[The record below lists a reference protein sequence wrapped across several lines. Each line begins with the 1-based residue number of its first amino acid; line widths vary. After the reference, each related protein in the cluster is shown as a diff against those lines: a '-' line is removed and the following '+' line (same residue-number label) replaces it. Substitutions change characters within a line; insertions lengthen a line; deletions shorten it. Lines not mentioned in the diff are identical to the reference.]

1 MNDQRYRWKNLQLRR
16 HLDVIDGK
24 YPPTKVLKNATFL
37 HSGLKQWLKA
47 NIWIYEDRIVY
58 IGDLLPKIELHTEV
72 VDCSELFLVP
82 GYIEPHSHPFQVYN
96 PHSIAQ
102 YASQFG
108 TTTLINDNL
117 VLFLQL
123 PKKKAFSLMD
133 DFKKIP
139 QSIFWWC
146 RFDSQ
151 SEMANEEELFSSTN
165 LKAWLEREDVLQGGE
180 LTGWP
185 KLLDG
190 DDMMLHWIQEAKRH
204 KKLIEGHFPGA
215 SERTLIKLKLL
226 GADSD
231 HESINGK
238 DIFNR
243 LMHGYTVPLRYS
255 SIRPDLPFLLEEIKS
270 LNLQSYDSLLFT
282 TDGSTPSFHE
292 QGFIDVM
299 IKMAIESGIP
309 LIDSYHMGSYNV
321 AKYYQMDDK
330 LGQIATGRTANIN
343 FLTSK
348 DEPAP
353 VHVLAKG
360 EWLRH
365 EGKPLY
371 DNAPFS
377 WEKSGMNR
385 LTIPW
390 DLTTDDLQFSMA
402 LGMRMENAVIMKPY
416 SIQVDTSVDELSE
429 EHDESFL
436 LLIDQHG
443 KWRINTIIKG
453 FATGVHGLASSYS
466 STGDYIVIGK
476 RKRDMLIAFRR
487 MKELGGGIVLV
498 ENGEIIYELPLPL
511 VGRMSK
517 LPLEELIPLEKQYK
531 QLLKERGYLYLDPV
545 YTLLFLSSTHLPYIR
560 VTPMGIYDVMKKMV
574 LFPTIMR

>member
-238 DIFNR
+238 DIYNR

>member
-58 IGDLLPKIELHTEV
+58 IGDLLPKIELHTDI
-72 VDCSELFLVP
+72 VDCSELYLVP

-133 DFKKIP
+133 DFQKIP

-151 SEMANEEELFSSTN
+151 SEMANEEELFSSTH

-185 KLLDG
+185 RLLDG

-226 GADSD
+226 GADAD

-238 DIFNR
+238 DIYNR

-270 LNLQSYDSLLFT
+270 LNLQNYDSFLFT
-282 TDGSTPSFHE
+282 TDGSTPSFYE

-299 IKMAIESGIP
+299 IKMAIESGVP
-309 LIDSYHMGSYNV
+309 LIDAYHMGSYNV
-321 AKYYQMDDK
+321 AKYYHMADK
-330 LGQIATGRTANIN
+330 MGHIATGRTANIN
-343 FLTSK
+343 FLSSK
-348 DEPAP
+348 DEPTP

-360 EWLRH
+360 QWLRR
-365 EGKPLY
+365 EGQPLY
-371 DNAPFS
+371 ENAPFS

-385 LTIPW
+385 LVIPW
-390 DLTTDDLQFSMA
+390 DLTYDDLQFSMA

-453 FATGVHGLASSYS
+453 FARGVHGLASSYS

-476 RKRDMLIAFRR
+476 RKHDMLIAFRR

-517 LPLEELIPLEKQYK
+517 LSLEELIPLEKQYK
-531 QLLKERGYLYLDPV
+531 QLLKDRGYLYLDPV

>member
-238 DIFNR
+238 DIYNR

-309 LIDSYHMGSYNV
+309 LIDAYHMGSYNV